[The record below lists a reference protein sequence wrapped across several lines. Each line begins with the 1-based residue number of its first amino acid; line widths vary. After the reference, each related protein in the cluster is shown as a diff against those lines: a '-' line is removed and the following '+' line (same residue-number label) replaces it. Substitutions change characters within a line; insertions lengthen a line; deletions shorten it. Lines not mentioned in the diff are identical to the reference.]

1 MENANKKVAHKYVC
15 KKCDYITSKKS
26 SWNKHIE
33 TQKHKKQL
41 FREKCYKKV
50 AQIFI
55 CEKCNKSYTHST
67 SLSRHKKNGCKG
79 KNTTQTTHTTKKQNI
94 SNELKDMQDMM
105 KSMIKQQTE
114 TQKQINNLN
123 MNAGTTNNMTIN
135 VFLNEY
141 CKNAMNM
148 TEFIEQLQLSMEDL
162 IYTRN
167 NGYVKGIS
175 NILVKNLQDMKP
187 DERPIHCSDKKRL
200 QFYIKDENKWE
211 KDKDNQINKSITAIR
226 HKQIKQIKEW
236 EKDHPNWN
244 TNDEETELYAQM
256 VQQVMGNTD
265 CEKNKENIKKE
276 ISEKVDVKDIK
287 NNIML

>member
-1 MENANKKVAHKYVC
+1 MENANKKVAPMFCC

-26 SWNKHIE
+26 SWKKHIE

-41 FREKCYKKV
+41 FGEKCYKKV
-50 AQIFI
+50 SQPFL
-55 CEKCNKSYTHST
+55 CEKCQKSYTHAT
-67 SLSRHKKNGCKG
+67 SLCRHKKRGCQSI
-79 KNTTQTTHTTKKQNI
+79 TTTKKQNI
-94 SNELKDMQDMM
+94 NNELKDMQYMM

-123 MNAGTTNNMTIN
+123 MNTGTTNNMTIN

-148 TEFIEQLQLSMEDL
+148 TEFIEQLQLSMDDL
-162 IYTRN
+162 FYTRDY
-167 NGYVKGIS
+167 GYVKGIS

-187 DERPIHCSDKKRL
+187 NERPIHCSDKKRL
-200 QFYIKDENKWE
+200 QFYIKEENKWE

-236 EKDHPNWN
+236 EKEHPRWN

-256 VQQVMGNTD
+256 VQQVMASTD
-265 CEKNKENIKKE
+265 NEKNKENIKKE
-276 ISEKVDVKDIK
+276 ISDKVDVKDIK
-287 NNIML
+287 NNIVL